1 MQENSKEKL
10 NINERIVQIVD
21 YYSLTRYKFSQ
32 ETGIS
37 DAVLFNIYKGKNKP
51 SFDLIEKILNK
62 YKLIDA
68 NWLLTGEGAMFKE
81 ERSLGSVEEPQSL
94 YKKDTTS
101 VHSTKHMLKKDL
113 PPVHTPP
120 FLKQSIDEH
129 TVSINLLDKIIELSS
144 ENALLKKEL
153 SDLKERKAL

>member
-1 MQENSKEKL
+1 MQENSKEKF

-21 YYSLTRYKFSQ
+21 YYNLTRYKFSQ

-68 NWLLTGEGAMFKE
+68 NWLLTGEGEMFKE
-81 ERSLGSVEEPQSL
+81 ECSSHSVEEPESL

-101 VHSTKHMLKKDL
+101 VNSTKHILKKDL
-113 PPVHTPP
+113 PPIHTPSI
-120 FLKQSIDEH
+120 LKQSNDEH
-129 TVSINLLDKIIELSS
+129 TVSINLLNKIIELSS

-153 SDLKERKAL
+153 SDLKGHTAL